1 MKNPASYRLIA
12 KAYSEEYCCLRGYL
26 GLCQARG
33 ETPKQMAKFIGVSP
47 HTIWYHYRRL
57 EAGKIECQNQPYCLI
72 PIIEEIK
79 AEKNRP

>member
-1 MKNPASYRLIA
+1 
-12 KAYSEEYCCLRGYL
+12 
-26 GLCQARG
+26 
-33 ETPKQMAKFIGVSP
+33 MAKFIGVSP